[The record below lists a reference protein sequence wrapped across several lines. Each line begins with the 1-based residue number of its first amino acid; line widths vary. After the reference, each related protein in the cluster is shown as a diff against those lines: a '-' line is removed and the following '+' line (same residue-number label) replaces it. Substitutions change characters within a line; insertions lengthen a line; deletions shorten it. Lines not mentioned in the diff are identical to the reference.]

1 MLVTP
6 DTVWW
11 GRNFNSAI
19 CCPKPQPQ
27 SIPKKNIRQG
37 IIQTAMS
44 CLWRQKEN
52 HTQGKSNQLFYTMKM
67 FYVLLETGPGN
78 YPTNLIL
85 KPWSYLMNVQYQP
98 NGKVTNPS
106 VNPMK
111 FISSP
116 DELKPFILIRRD
128 NILKEM
134 KTSGHKKS
142 PTLLCIKHRY
152 T

>member
-1 MLVTP
+1 
-6 DTVWW
+6 
-11 GRNFNSAI
+11 
-19 CCPKPQPQ
+19 
-27 SIPKKNIRQG
+27 
-37 IIQTAMS
+37 
-44 CLWRQKEN
+44 
-52 HTQGKSNQLFYTMKM
+52 M
-67 FYVLLETGPGN
+67 FYCKLGQEITQQ
-78 YPTNLIL
+78 TWSWNLDL
-85 KPWSYLMNVQYQP
+85 NYLMNVQYQP